1 MDSTWR
7 FCLAGCLLQGI
18 VLSVVCDAW
27 TVTIPEKISA
37 LQGSCVVIPCNFSYS
52 SNPPQSFVVVWY
64 QYVSRGYPVVYD
76 GRNPSIVIDKFRGRT
91 VLVGDVHA
99 GDCSLKIDSI
109 TRNDNGEKLYSWI
122 DPDHISYRI
131 YKFYDKTVELAV
143 SDPPEI
149 SVLGTAVNG
158 NSVRVTCSI
167 LHTCPASPPNFT
179 WSYAGDSVSS
189 HHESQ
194 SSGSW
199 KSTSVL
205 TLTTSRNDGAKELT
219 CKVQHPGGKTAS
231 SIKLSIWKKGGPF
244 SHRFPEVS
252 FPLLT
257 WKLSFYALL
266 SGYLLAVV
274 LPGSC
279 YLSSVVWVKTCY
291 WLKACQSIGEA
302 ADWSLT
308 GRKPDA
314 PKVVTVSMDNRPLKE
329 GTTVILTCVTNGN
342 PEPRHYQW
350 LQIQGRKTIDL
361 NNDAQHLEISNVR
374 RGNVYSCTARNGLGS
389 KTSEPVTLPVEYAP
403 EIDMDSHCTF
413 QGGAVA
419 CSCRAV
425 AKPPASISW
434 NIKGTS
440 SRETLNISSTVN
452 GNVVTGVLT
461 GSLASQV
468 NISCSATNMHGDTSY
483 DLPFI
488 TGNNTFSYTNNASL
502 SVIQGKYRT
511 NMHGRPPCNNTV
523 LFCWHKDLCY
533 IASPQYA
540 DAHSNK

>member
-143 SDPPEI
+143 SDHADPPEI

-231 SIKLSIWKKGGPF
+231 SIKL
-244 SHRFPEVS
+244 
-252 FPLLT
+252 
-257 WKLSFYALL
+257 Y
-266 SGYLLAVV
+266 
-274 LPGSC
+274 
-279 YLSSVVWVKTCY
+279 
-291 WLKACQSIGEA
+291 
-302 ADWSLT
+302 
-308 GRKPDA
+308 A